1 MYSCFLQYT
10 DPFLCQPRFIITEHN
25 ARWQYKDNGELSD
38 KINDMLT
45 FVMKYSRMLLDVDWL
60 VQSAFQVSG
69 EPKDS
74 CNFIRHFKTCG
85 KPEKMRLDYD
95 QCSNTKEHRE
105 VLVDVVIS
113 LLVIRHQKTE

>member
-1 MYSCFLQYT
+1 
-10 DPFLCQPRFIITEHN
+10 
-25 ARWQYKDNGELSD
+25 
-38 KINDMLT
+38 
-45 FVMKYSRMLLDVDWL
+45 MLLDVDWL

-113 LLVIRHQKTE
+113 LLVQLYVIRIQNEKSAVPRYSSVHLKSQDS